1 MKMRGKVLKN
11 HIYMF
16 KVVARN
22 EWSYLLVLFFYILLS
37 YVAPL
42 VMIIFPKYILDDL
55 TTHQPMEVI
64 SNRIALM
71 VLSYLVIHLT
81 IQGLSVIK
89 NNLEL
94 KLKVDLNIKLSEKC
108 LRLEYSDLESN
119 EVINTINNAK
129 VAVSG
134 GLTYAQSIGLSGGQG
149 VTGYFTQLA
158 DMIANVLK
166 ISTYIYILSELQ
178 LWLIGIIILGLV
190 LNCKCSLI
198 KKRANVDLRNYTV
211 PFLRKNQYCNRVLRS
226 FEAGKDI
233 RVYHLQDY
241 LLTKF
246 SECNTRYVNAKNEY
260 KAKFVLADIVSVLCS
275 VGVTFFVYLSLIFL
289 LLNGKVSV
297 GQFTMISSATIS
309 LFGCGVALI
318 AEGMNLDILSIY
330 MMDFKKIMSREE
342 KIWTGKRHL
351 VGNEH
356 KIVFKN
362 VSFTYNNSDEEVLH
376 DINIMIN
383 SGDTISIVGSNGAGK
398 STFIKLLTGLYQPT
412 KGTIYIDGFPMQEYC
427 RKEIV
432 NSMSVLFQDFGTYA
446 MTVKENVSMATEC
459 EQSLFEKCIEESG
472 IKSRIDKMPQRGDTS
487 VLGLFGEGDENL
499 SGGEEQ
505 KLALARAFY
514 KNSDMLI
521 LDEPTAA
528 LDALAECEIYQHM
541 FSYVKDKTVLFVS
554 HRMACTR
561 FCKRVI
567 VFDKGK
573 IVEDGCHDTLVKQ
586 DGLYAMMWNAQ
597 AKYYEKEG
605 NGNEEY

>member
-1 MKMRGKVLKN
+1 MKLSGKVLKN

-16 KVVARN
+16 KVVAHN
-22 EWSYLLVLFFYILLS
+22 EWSYLPILFLYILLS

-42 VMIIFPKYILDDL
+42 VMIVFPKYILDDL
-55 TTHQPMEVI
+55 TSHQPMEVVFK
-64 SNRIALM
+64 RIAFM
-71 VLSYLVIHLT
+71 VLSYLVIHLC
-81 IQGLSVIK
+81 IQGLCVIK

-94 KLKVDLNIKLSEKC
+94 KLKVDINIELSEKC
-108 LRLEYSDLESN
+108 LKLEYSDLESN

-149 VTGYFTQLA
+149 ITGYFTQLA
-158 DMIANVLK
+158 DMIANILK
-166 ISTYIYILSELQ
+166 ITTYIYILSELQ
-178 LWLIGIIILGLV
+178 LWLIGIIVLGLV
-190 LNCKCSLI
+190 LNCKCSLT
-198 KKRANVDLRNYTV
+198 KKRANVELRNYTV

-241 LLTKF
+241 LLSKF

-260 KAKFVLADIVSVLCS
+260 KSKFVLADIVSIICS

-289 LLNGKVSV
+289 LSNGKVSV

-318 AEGMNLDILSIY
+318 AEVMNLDILSIY

-342 KIWTGKRHL
+342 KTRTGKRNL
-351 VGNEH
+351 VGDKH

-376 DINIMIN
+376 DINVTIN

-412 KGTIYIDGFPMQEYC
+412 KGIIYIDDYPMQEYC
-427 RKEIV
+427 REELV
-432 NSMSVLFQDFGTYA
+432 DSMSVLFQDFGTYA
-446 MTVKENVSMATEC
+446 MTVKENVTMAREC

-472 IKSRIDKMPQRGDTS
+472 VKSRIDKMPQRGDTPIF
-487 VLGLFGEGDENL
+487 GFFGESDENL

-514 KNSDMLI
+514 KNSNMLI

-567 VFDKGK
+567 VFDKGR
-573 IVEDGCHDTLVKQ
+573 IVENGCHDTLVKQ

-597 AKYYEKEG
+597 AKYYEKEE
-605 NGNEEY
+605 NGNEVY